1 MGLRGTGL
9 PVAMRELLDR
19 GGVIL
24 TANARA
30 ARALHLRYAEYKQA
44 EHATAWPTPQ
54 ILDLHSWLTEQWNA
68 LLLTGT
74 EDRLLLN
81 HVQEHAL
88 WQRILKPG
96 IENLSLIEPARMATL
111 AQQAYD
117 LLAAYSAFARLNES
131 VWASESHAE
140 PEVFRQWAR
149 SFQQEC
155 RRRRW
160 LPQGELIDAIS
171 NALRWGALEPP
182 REIGWLG
189 FDRATPAE
197 EELHA
202 ALTARG
208 VTQHALG
215 WAFDQAK
222 APSLYTAQSEKNET
236 SACAA
241 WVQMRL
247 ARDPQTRIGI
257 FMPDLASRRPQL
269 ERDLY
274 NLLSPERFPITAGSA
289 PTLVFEFSLG
299 QPLADV
305 PLVHAA
311 LLLLRWLR
319 QPLTQ
324 QEISWLLLSSTL
336 AATQG
341 TEAREAL
348 AYLDSKLRNAKCAPP
363 EMTLEALLRW
373 PHTPAGQTGTPAV
386 HSLHHDLAAMLA
398 EHRRAFRRAT
408 AGEWVRRIGNL
419 LRAVRW
425 GERSDASSLL
435 FQAHQAWNRLLDN
448 VSSLDFANES
458 FSFDDFLKTLERA
471 AQEAIFAPES
481 QDASVQVMGVYAASG
496 QSFDAV
502 WFLGATDS
510 GWPVSGRPNP
520 LLPIALQRELGM
532 PHTSAADNAALAH
545 RAMERIAES
554 SSEVVYSYAR
564 ISGDA
569 IQRPSPLVSSFAPA
583 DTAIARETPHPI
595 QLEPVPLQPVPLES
609 IPDDT
614 WVPLPRTGIA
624 QGGQSALQNQANC
637 PFQAFVLR
645 RLGVRELSI
654 AGRGLSP
661 GDRGSLIHKV
671 LERVWSQ
678 GVGDHVHLTSH
689 ADLLH
694 AATAGTLR
702 PLIAAHTAAAIRS
715 MHAEH
720 GDRWQRAY
728 LKAEEERTV
737 NLVTNWLAV
746 ESARQPFQIAAV
758 EEKTTI
764 QVGELSLQV
773 RADRIDRVAEGQ
785 LLIDYKTGEVST
797 ASWEGP
803 RPEQPQLPLYAAF
816 GGSTNLIGAVFAQVR
831 PSSMGF
837 KGRLENA
844 RANLSEQLNAKQ
856 LLTEPYTSEVVEEW
870 RGNLLV
876 LAESFVRGEAQVDP
890 HIYPKSCLYCPLHG
904 VCRVTELR
912 GSATMQDSG
921 DAEDAP

>member
-1 MGLRGTGL
+1 R
-9 PVAMRELLDR
+9 
-19 GGVIL
+19 
-24 TANARA
+24 
-30 ARALHLRYAEYKQA
+30 H
-44 EHATAWPTPQ
+44 
-54 ILDLHSWLTEQWNA
+54 
-68 LLLTGT
+68 
-74 EDRLLLN
+74 
-81 HVQEHAL
+81 
-88 WQRILKPG
+88 
-96 IENLSLIEPARMATL
+96 
-111 AQQAYD
+111 
-117 LLAAYSAFARLNES
+117 
-131 VWASESHAE
+131 
-140 PEVFRQWAR
+140 
-149 SFQQEC
+149 
-155 RRRRW
+155 RW

-189 FDRATPAE
+189 FDRASPAE
-197 EELHA
+197 EALQA

-208 VTQHALG
+208 VAQQALG

-222 APSLYTAQSEKNET
+222 TPSLYTAQSENDET

-241 WVQMRL
+241 WVQTRL
-247 ARDPQTRIGI
+247 ARDPHARIGI
-257 FMPDLASRRPQL
+257 LMPDLASRRAQMQ
-269 ERDLY
+269 RDLY
-274 NLLSPERFPITAGSA
+274 SLLSPERFPITAGSA
-289 PTLVFEFSLG
+289 PALPFEFSLG
-299 QPLADV
+299 QPLAEV

-319 QPLTQ
+319 QPLAQ

-336 AATQG
+336 GAAQG
-341 TEAREAL
+341 TEARDAL
-348 AYLDSKLRNAKCAPP
+348 AYLDTKLRNAKCAPP

-373 PHTPAGQTGTPAV
+373 PQSGTSAV

-398 EHRRAFRRAT
+398 EYRRALRRAA

-435 FQAHQAWNRLLDN
+435 FQAHQAWKRLLEG
-448 VSSLDFANES
+448 VASLDFANES
-458 FSFDDFLKTLERA
+458 LSFDDFLKTLERA
-471 AQEAIFAPES
+471 AHEAIFAPES
-481 QDASVQVMGVYAASG
+481 QDAPVQVMGVYAASG

-510 GWPVSGRPNP
+510 GWPASGRPNP
-520 LLPIALQRELGM
+520 LLPIALQREFGM
-532 PHTSAADNAALAH
+532 PHTSAADDAALAH

-554 SSEVVYSYAR
+554 SSEVVYSYAKVC
-564 ISGDA
+564 GDA
-569 IQRPSPLVSSFAPA
+569 MQRPSPLVSSFAPA
-583 DTAIARETPHPI
+583 SVDTAREAPRPI
-595 QLEPVPLQPVPLES
+595 QLESVPLES
-609 IPDDT
+609 VPDDT
-614 WVPLPRTGIA
+614 WVPLPRSGIA

-678 GVGDHVHLTSH
+678 DIGGHVHLTSH

-728 LKAEEERTV
+728 LKAEEERTID
-737 NLVTNWLAV
+737 LVLDWLAV

-764 QVGELSLQV
+764 QVGDLSLHV
-773 RADRIDRVAEGQ
+773 RADRIDKVAGGE

-837 KGRLENA
+837 KGRIENA
-844 RANLSEQLNAKQ
+844 RSNLSEQLNAKQ
-856 LLTEPYTSEVVEEW
+856 VITEPYTPEVVEEW
-870 RGNLLV
+870 RGDLLA

-921 DAEDAP
+921 EDEEAP

>member
-1 MGLRGTGL
+1 VAAAITLKSVMGLRGTAL

-19 GGVIL
+19 GGIIL

-30 ARALHLRYAEYKQA
+30 ARALHLRWADDRQA
-44 EHATAWPTPQ
+44 EHAIAWPTPQ

-88 WQRILKPG
+88 WQRIMKPR
-96 IENLSLIEPARMATL
+96 IENLSLIEPAKMAAL
-111 AQQAYD
+111 AQQAYA
-117 LLAAYSAFARLNES
+117 LLAAYNAFGRLNDT
-131 VWASESHAE
+131 VWTPEPQSE

-155 RRRRW
+155 RRQRW
-160 LPQGELIDAIS
+160 LPQCELMEAIS

-189 FDRATPAE
+189 FDRAAPAE
-197 EELHA
+197 EALNA

-208 VTQHALG
+208 ANQQVLG
-215 WAFDQAK
+215 WKFEQAQ
-222 APSLYTAQSEKNET
+222 PPTLYAAKSEKDET
-236 SACAA
+236 AACAA
-241 WVQMRL
+241 WARARL
-247 ARDPQTRIGI
+247 AHDPLTRIGI
-257 FMPDLASRRPQL
+257 LMPDLASGRAQL

-274 NLLSPERFPITAGSA
+274 SLLSPDRFPITAGSA
-289 PTLVFEFSLG
+289 PTLPFEFSLG
-299 QPLADV
+299 QPLAQV

-336 AATQG
+336 GAAQG
-341 TEAREAL
+341 TEVREAL
-348 AYLDSKLRNAKCAPP
+348 AHLDGKLRNTTCAPP

-373 PHTPAGQTGTPAV
+373 PQVGIPAAQ
-386 HSLHHDLAAMLA
+386 SLHRDLAGML
-398 EHRRAFRRAT
+398 EEYRRTSRRAP

-419 LRAVRW
+419 LRVARW

-435 FQAHQAWNRLLDN
+435 FQARQAWDRLLDS
-448 VSSLDFANES
+448 VASLDFANER
-458 FSFDDFLKTLERA
+458 FTFDEFLNTLERA

-481 QDASVQVMGVYAASG
+481 QDAPVQVVGVYAASG

-520 LLPIALQRELGM
+520 LLPISLQRELGM
-532 PHTSAADNAALAH
+532 PHTSAADDTALAH

-554 SSEVVYSYAR
+554 CGEVIYSYAQ
-564 ISGDA
+564 ICGEA
-569 IQRPSPLVSSFAPA
+569 IMRPSPLVSSFAPKEA
-583 DTAIARETPHPI
+583 STAPEIPRTIP
-595 QLEPVPLQPVPLES
+595 LEPVP
-609 IPDDT
+609 DDT
-614 WVPLPRTGIA
+614 WIPLAHSGVA
-624 QGGQSALQNQANC
+624 QGGQSALQSQANC
-637 PFQAFVLR
+637 PFQAFVLH

-661 GDRGSLIHKV
+661 GDRGSLIHKI

-678 GVGDHVHLTSH
+678 DIGGHVHLTSH
-689 ADLLH
+689 ADLVNALQ
-694 AATAGTLR
+694 TGTLR
-702 PLIAAHTAAAIRS
+702 PFIAEHTAAAIRA

-728 LKAEEERTV
+728 LKAEEERAID
-737 NLVTNWLAV
+737 LVMDWLAL
-746 ESARQPFQIAAV
+746 EAERQPFQVVTV

-764 QVGELSLQV
+764 QVGDLWLRV
-773 RADRIDRVAEGQ
+773 RADRIDQVASGQ

-816 GGSTNLIGAVFAQVR
+816 GNATNLIGAVFAQVR
-831 PSSMGF
+831 PSMMAF
-837 KGRLENA
+837 KGRIDDA
-844 RANLSEQLNAKQ
+844 RANLSQTLDAKQ
-856 LLTEPYTSEVVEEW
+856 LLAEPYTAEVVEEW
-870 RGNLLV
+870 RGTLIN

-890 HIYPKSCLYCPLHG
+890 HVYPKSCLYCPLQG
-904 VCRVTELR
+904 VCRVAESR
-912 GSATMQDSG
+912 GSVTMQDPG
-921 DAEDAP
+921 DDEDAP